1 MFGRTKS
8 NISNGNFPFSEI
20 NDKNLNFGRDYALG
34 DFIYEDLLHCT
45 AVPILHLSLVFWD
58 MILPFLVSCH
68 KWSNL

>member
-20 NDKNLNFGRDYALG
+20 NDKNLNFGRDYTLG

-45 AVPILHLSLVFWD
+45 VLRYRSSWQILHNKIISFIVF
-58 MILPFLVSCH
+58 V
-68 KWSNL
+68 KW

>member
-34 DFIYEDLLHCT
+34 DFIYDDLLHCT
-45 AVPILHLSLVFWD
+45 AVTNPPS
-58 MILPFLVSCH
+58 
-68 KWSNL
+68 

>member
-20 NDKNLNFGRDYALG
+20 NDKNLNFGRDYTLG

-45 AVPILHLSLVFWD
+45 AVTNPPSFSDFLGYVFTIFGI
-58 MILPFLVSCH
+58 MP
-68 KWSNL
+68 